1 MYTVQYNWSQPIF
14 HSVPYLELTKVGST
28 PQPVNKILHIF
39 QDEISEG
46 EEQAGQPGLPA
57 QEEGATRGKQ
67 AQAARTRGGTQ

>member
-1 MYTVQYNWSQPIF
+1 METSTVQCTLYSTTGVSRFFI
-14 HSVPYLELTKVGST
+14 PYLELTKVGST

-67 AQAARTRGGTQ
+67 AQAART